1 MKANFTPSPPTSDTV
16 DRLGSNPEE
25 AITTVTIVVAAA
37 IPVTLP
43 LVLVKFNK
51 AEIIPDFSLSL
62 DPNTA
67 LVLGE

>member
-1 MKANFTPSPPTSDTV
+1 MKANLTPSPPTSDTV
-16 DRLGSNPEE
+16 DRLGSYPEE
-25 AITTVTIVVAAA
+25 AITTVTMAVAAA

-51 AEIIPDFSLSL
+51 AEIIPYFPLSL
-62 DPNTA
+62 DPKTA